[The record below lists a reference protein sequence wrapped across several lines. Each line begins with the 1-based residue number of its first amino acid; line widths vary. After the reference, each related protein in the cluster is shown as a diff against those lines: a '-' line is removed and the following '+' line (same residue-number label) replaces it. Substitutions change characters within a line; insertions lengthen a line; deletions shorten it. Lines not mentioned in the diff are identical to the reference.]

1 MPCAKAGVTEVLRG
15 ISEKTMMDAFDTSGF
30 LQCLAASRYPAVKF
44 GVVPDQPDCVSDNS
58 DLLNS
63 EHLFK

>member
-1 MPCAKAGVTEVLRG
+1 MEVLRG
-15 ISEKTMMDAFDTSGF
+15 IPERTLIDVFDTSGF
-30 LQCLAASRYPAVKF
+30 QQHLAASRHPAVKF
-44 GVVPDQPDCVSDNS
+44 GVAPDQPDCVSDNS